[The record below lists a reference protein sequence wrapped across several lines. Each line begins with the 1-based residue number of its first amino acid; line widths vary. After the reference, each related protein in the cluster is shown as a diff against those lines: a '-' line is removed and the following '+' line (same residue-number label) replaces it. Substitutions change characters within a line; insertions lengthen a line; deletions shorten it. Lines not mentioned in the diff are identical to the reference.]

1 MFDLLEKSI
10 FLSCILEIIQ
20 VLMKLLIDSF
30 SLIYHCKA
38 PNYLVIEYA
47 VINNRLMR
55 LSF

>member
-30 SLIYHCKA
+30 SLIYHCKT
-38 PNYLVIEYA
+38 PNYPAIEYA
-47 VINNRLMR
+47 VINNGLMK
-55 LSF
+55 LFF